1 MTSGKIVIMKKR
13 GGRSRGKSKRG
24 VYGPPDDLPDLHP
37 DSDSESEAE
46 DEECDWFE
54 EEEQKQSKTLEEC
67 DHSDDDPEVAPDLS
81 LPFSN
86 QDETA
91 QVKTVII
98 PENKEDIVKIQPI
111 RQSKR
116 VTKAPSH
123 LDAYHVPVLDSH
135 RYSDADVLQI
145 SQSSSQGRTPQATVS
160 GDWADVREEI
170 EDQWEEEIREW
181 NTPKHLRCSNKDH
194 RDDGCQDSLG

>member
-1 MTSGKIVIMKKR
+1 MKKR

-67 DHSDDDPEVAPDLS
+67 DHSDDDLEVAPDLS

-91 QVKTVII
+91 QVNTAIV
-98 PENKEDIVKIQPI
+98 PENRGYCKNSTYKAIKE
-111 RQSKR
+111 
-116 VTKAPSH
+116 
-123 LDAYHVPVLDSH
+123 
-135 RYSDADVLQI
+135 SDE
-145 SQSSSQGRTPQATVS
+145 SSFTS
-160 GDWADVREEI
+160 GCL
-170 EDQWEEEIREW
+170 
-181 NTPKHLRCSNKDH
+181 PCSST
-194 RDDGCQDSLG
+194 GFS